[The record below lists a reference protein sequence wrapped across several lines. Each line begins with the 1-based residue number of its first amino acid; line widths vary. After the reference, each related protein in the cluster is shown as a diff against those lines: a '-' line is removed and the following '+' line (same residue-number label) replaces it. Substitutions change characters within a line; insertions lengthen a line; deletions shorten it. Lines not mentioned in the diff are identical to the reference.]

1 MEWHCVHIEHT
12 RLLYA
17 VDVTFR
23 IMLRGEIRVLGLP
36 AICRV
41 YRRVHPD
48 QAYSYFFS
56 PGASE
61 SLEAFIR
68 FWEGFA
74 CPEPAD
80 LGHLEVVI

>member
-23 IMLRGEIRVLGLP
+23 NMLRGEILVLGQQ
-36 AICRV
+36 ANCRV
-41 YRRVHPD
+41 YRRVHTD
-48 QAYSYFFS
+48 KAYSYFFS
-56 PGASE
+56 PDASE
-61 SLEAFIR
+61 SLEVFIR

-74 CPEPAD
+74 CPVPAD
-80 LGHLEVVI
+80 LDSLEVVI